1 MNIPNKADLAT
12 TPESY
17 IVSSGLAIPEWARD
31 WCGFTLSDG
40 NFVSYSLKVHERKE
54 RIKFTF
60 FKTDSKSPAIK
71 ECRA

>member
-17 IVSSGLAIPEWARD
+17 IASSGLAIPEWARD

-40 NFVSYSLKVHERKE
+40 NFVSYSLKVSLL
-54 RIKFTF
+54 FL
-60 FKTDSKSPAIK
+60 KTDSAIK
-71 ECRA
+71 YVMFL